1 MDPFTIAMIGSA
13 VGGGLNYL
21 GQRSA
26 NDANRDNSAAQMA
39 FQERMSNTAHQR
51 EVSDLKAAGLNP
63 ILSANAGSSS
73 PNGAMAV
80 AENNATGLAASAS
93 EIAQMA
99 IQKQKQKAEI
109 GLMESQKKST
119 DNSAELSAAQTKKA
133 NMETAVLSRHIPE
146 ADLKNEAYNTFL
158 KPMIN
163 KLKESFQ
170 SNEPQW
176 KEKQMD
182 DFNRRLQK
190 ENPGVKIRGMR

>member
-1 MDPFTIAMIGSA
+1 
-13 VGGGLNYL
+13 
-21 GQRSA
+21 
-26 NDANRDNSAAQMA
+26 
-39 FQERMSNTAHQR
+39 
-51 EVSDLKAAGLNP
+51 
-63 ILSANAGSSS
+63 
-73 PNGAMAV
+73 
-80 AENNATGLAASAS
+80 
-93 EIAQMA
+93 
-99 IQKQKQKAEI
+99 
-109 GLMESQKKST
+109 MESQKKST